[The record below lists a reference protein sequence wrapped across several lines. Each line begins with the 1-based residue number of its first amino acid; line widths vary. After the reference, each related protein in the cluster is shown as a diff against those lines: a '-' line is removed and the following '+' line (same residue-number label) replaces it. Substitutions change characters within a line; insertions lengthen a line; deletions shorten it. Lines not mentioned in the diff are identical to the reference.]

1 MTTPLELDVSALD
14 RLLEDASHRA
24 LGPRPMLSPSREAE
38 GPRLEGRS
46 TPMMMGTSPP
56 PEPPLLAPP
65 ARPRELDTGAP
76 PSLGDP
82 RGQVPE
88 GGSDGAGTPL
98 GEAALERKGARKADL
113 RAKGEIFR

>member
-1 MTTPLELDVSALD
+1 MTTPLELDAAALD
-14 RLLEDASHRA
+14 RLLDDASRRG

-56 PEPPLLAPP
+56 PEPPLLSPP
-65 ARPRELDTGAP
+65 ARPRELGAGAP

-82 RGQVPE
+82 RGQVPA
-88 GGSDGAGTPL
+88 GGSDGAATSL
-98 GEAALERKGARKADL
+98 GEAVDERKGARKADL